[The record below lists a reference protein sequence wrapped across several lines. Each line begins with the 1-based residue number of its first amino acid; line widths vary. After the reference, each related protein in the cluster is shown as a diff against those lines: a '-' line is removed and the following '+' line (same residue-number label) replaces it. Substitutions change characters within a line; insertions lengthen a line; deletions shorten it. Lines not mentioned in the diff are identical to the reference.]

1 MIRDAVAARRMR
13 STVPDLT
20 ENGLGSP
27 EFDNT
32 DTTDSTPTRRRR
44 GRRVVRGAGEAGAQ
58 MQLEVHDRVPLFQE
72 PSAAIEAGKP
82 AKALPA
88 GSHAE
93 ESAES
98 EDSNEP
104 TATRRRSRRAST
116 STRSR
121 STRTA
126 NDEAEEPTTTR

>member
-1 MIRDAVAARRMR
+1 M
-13 STVPDLT
+13 PDLT

-32 DTTDSTPTRRRR
+32 DTTNTTNDSTPTRRRR

-82 AKALPA
+82 TKALPA
-88 GSHAE
+88 GSHEE

-98 EDSNEP
+98 GDSNEP

-116 STRSR
+116 STRSPQH
-121 STRTA
+121 A
-126 NDEAEEPTTTR
+126 HHE